1 MKMTG
6 DMETEAPPQ
15 DVLEK
20 REAEAS
26 FFAREERILGDI
38 AGGGVFKFRR
48 GNQWAI
54 DPETGEA
61 TYDPKFF
68 EDKGH
73 TRSQALFASFHEIRA
88 HLVETAQLLSTP
100 EGDKANKR
108 LKQRREKKK
117 RIHLW
122 ENIRQDIK
130 GNRSILKI
138 APSLATQTQTL
149 YKEKLFPVTDMTKQ
163 YKHLQFMDAII
174 RRAMVPGEEVK
185 ISPQID

>member
-1 MKMTG
+1 MTG

-73 TRSQALFASFHEIRA
+73 TIIPSAS
-88 HLVETAQLLSTP
+88 LVPQ
-100 EGDKANKR
+100 
-108 LKQRREKKK
+108 
-117 RIHLW
+117 
-122 ENIRQDIK
+122 ENVE
-130 GNRSILKI
+130 
-138 APSLATQTQTL
+138 LAVHAVHRDL
-149 YKEKLFPVTDMTKQ
+149 EVEFFVL
-163 YKHLQFMDAII
+163 I
-174 RRAMVPGEEVK
+174 RRRRAPPRGSGRPV
-185 ISPQID
+185 